1 MIKNRSR
8 HTVVAVEEHKCL
20 VLIGGSDE
28 HTPLSQCE
36 LYDAEKDLYFA
47 FPSTNIARENASS
60 CVFRDTRGQLWVYVF
75 GGFNKKPIDDIER
88 IQLTFGRQG
97 RHQVVVS
104 KWERLKD
111 ATMLRSVECCGVTQF
126 SENEIVIFGGL

>member
-1 MIKNRSR
+1 M
-8 HTVVAVEEHKCL
+8 VAVEEHKCL

-60 CVFRDTRGQLWVYVF
+60 CVFRDAWGHVWVYVF
-75 GGFNKKPIDDIER
+75 GGCNKKPIDDIER

-126 SENEIVIFGGL
+126 SDNEIVIFGGL